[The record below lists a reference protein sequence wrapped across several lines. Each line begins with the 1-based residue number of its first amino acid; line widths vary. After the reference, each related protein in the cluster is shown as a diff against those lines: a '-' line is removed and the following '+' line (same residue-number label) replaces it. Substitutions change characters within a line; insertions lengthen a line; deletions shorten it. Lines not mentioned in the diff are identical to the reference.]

1 MSSNLQIGFSVLS
14 SSLRLWSGTW
24 GKLPAKKPA
33 QLLELFD
40 REDDPQCRLVR
51 ETLTELN
58 FDVMVYPCPM
68 GGQRFLKRRL
78 QLHGKAD
85 GKATLPLLHDP
96 NTDKVL
102 CGPEAIIGY
111 LFGHYMGHSKPPAR
125 LQDSIF
131 NRVSSSLA
139 SMARGPIHAQASI
152 APKKKLTLYSF
163 ESSPYARLVRERLC
177 ALEIAYHLINVGKL
191 NWGEMGPAARR
202 LAPGPYHPQAGSKRA
217 DFMQAYGKVQI
228 PCLVDPNQK
237 THLFESRDIIH
248 YLEQHYAK

>member
-1 MSSNLQIGFSVLS
+1 MSSHLQIGTSVLS

-24 GKLPAKKPA
+24 GKLPAKKPV

-51 ETLTELN
+51 EALTELN
-58 FDVMVYPCPM
+58 FDVMIYPCPI
-68 GGQRFLKRRL
+68 GGQRFLQRRMQL
-78 QLHGKAD
+78 QSKTD
-85 GKATLPLLHDP
+85 GKASLPLLHDP
-96 NTDKVL
+96 NTNKVFS
-102 CGPEAIIGY
+102 GPEAIINY
-111 LFGHYMGHSKPPAR
+111 LFSQYMAASKPPSR

-152 APKKKLTLYSF
+152 APRKKLTLYSF

-191 NWGEMGPAARR
+191 NWGEMGPAVRR
-202 LAPGPYHPQAGSKRA
+202 LAPGPYQPEPGSKRE
-217 DFMQAYGKVQI
+217 DFMHAYGKVQI

-237 THLFESRDIIH
+237 VHLFESRDIIH